1 MKRDEILE
9 LLRQHMDEM
18 KTYGVK
24 RLAIF
29 GSVARGE
36 DRPESDVDILVEFDR
51 QIGLFTFVSLQR
63 YLEGL
68 IGRTVDLAMPESLR
82 PEMKEAILAEATYAA
97 QGVDTPHTR
106 HTRLH
111 RGHR

>member
-1 MKRDEILE
+1 
-9 LLRQHMDEM
+9 MDEM
-18 KTYGVK
+18 RTYGVK
-24 RLAIF
+24 RLALF

-82 PEMKEAILAEATYAA
+82 PEMKAAILAEATYAA
-97 QGVDTPHTR
+97 
-106 HTRLH
+106 
-111 RGHR
+111 

>member
-9 LLRQHMDEM
+9 LLRLHRTEIRS
-18 KTYGVK
+18 YGVS

-36 DRPESDVDILVEFDR
+36 ESPESDVDILVEFDR

-63 YLEGL
+63 YLESL

-82 PEMKEAILAEATYAA
+82 PEMKEAILAEAEYAA
-97 QGVDTPHTR
+97 
-106 HTRLH
+106 
-111 RGHR
+111 